1 MVRKE
6 VERRFG
12 FVAIER
18 GFITEDQLQ
27 EAILIQEK
35 ERDKTGKQRFIGRIL
50 ADQGLISIAQIDE
63 ILNAMGKGP
72 ALA

>member
-12 FVAIER
+12 IVAIER